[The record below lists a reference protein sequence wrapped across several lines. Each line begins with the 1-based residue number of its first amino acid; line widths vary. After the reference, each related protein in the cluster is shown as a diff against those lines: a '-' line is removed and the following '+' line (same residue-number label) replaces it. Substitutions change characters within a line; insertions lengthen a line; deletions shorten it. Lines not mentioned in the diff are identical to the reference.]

1 MSDKVLFLE
10 ENKCVSCYACVRAC
24 PVKAIQVSSK
34 STKPFIIDDRCI
46 ACGNCLSA
54 CAYSAIELEGNIEQV
69 EQLLASGQKVAAIC
83 DPSIAGE
90 FDDVRDYR
98 KFVTMIRKIGFSLVC
113 EVSFGV
119 DLVAQK
125 QAALCNSFK
134 GRSFITSHCP
144 VANMYI
150 EKYQP
155 SLVNNLSPIV
165 PPAVATASTI
175 RKHYGQD
182 TKVVNITPCIGLK
195 KDNRRYDSD
204 MRLDAFLTFV
214 ELRQMFEKRGIK
226 EEMVEYGEFDE
237 PFGFKGSLYPIAEG
251 FAEAC
256 GASTTMEENHFITV
270 EGKKDVA
277 DALKQFAKHG
287 NEFSTHLNLYFC
299 KGCLMSSGCTKGQK
313 YIRYNLVREY
323 AKKRMRTIDLEKWKQ
338 NIEQYSNK
346 SELVTFHK
354 ADDKTLPTPS
364 KATIEQAFET
374 LGKSSTNRHTN
385 CKACG
390 YDSCTDLAIAI
401 AQGIASPEMC
411 FAYTQKGTRD
421 FSNQLKN
428 TKVELIDLQTECNNL
443 KEELSAQR
451 VNNTELSRS
460 LSSIVHHIYPGI
472 AIVDASMRISDS
484 NSGFV
489 EILGDDAKEI
499 DEIIPGLIGAS
510 IKTLL
515 PAELY
520 NQLEY
525 VLKTSEDIINKD
537 FEYDNRLI
545 NVSIFTLVPQ
555 KSVCVIFR
563 NLYDEE
569 ERPEE
574 IIHRVNEVI
583 KDTLL
588 QVQQIGFI
596 LGEGAAKTEKQ
607 LRSIIKTISLK

>member
-1 MSDKVLFLE
+1 
-10 ENKCVSCYACVRAC
+10 
-24 PVKAIQVSSK
+24 
-34 STKPFIIDDRCI
+34 
-46 ACGNCLSA
+46 
-54 CAYSAIELEGNIEQV
+54 
-69 EQLLASGQKVAAIC
+69 
-83 DPSIAGE
+83 
-90 FDDVRDYR
+90 
-98 KFVTMIRKIGFSLVC
+98 
-113 EVSFGV
+113 
-119 DLVAQK
+119 
-125 QAALCNSFK
+125 
-134 GRSFITSHCP
+134 
-144 VANMYI
+144 
-150 EKYQP
+150 
-155 SLVNNLSPIV
+155 
-165 PPAVATASTI
+165 
-175 RKHYGQD
+175 
-182 TKVVNITPCIGLK
+182 
-195 KDNRRYDSD
+195 
-204 MRLDAFLTFV
+204 
-214 ELRQMFEKRGIK
+214 
-226 EEMVEYGEFDE
+226 
-237 PFGFKGSLYPIAEG
+237 
-251 FAEAC
+251 
-256 GASTTMEENHFITV
+256 
-270 EGKKDVA
+270 
-277 DALKQFAKHG
+277 
-287 NEFSTHLNLYFC
+287 
-299 KGCLMSSGCTKGQK
+299 
-313 YIRYNLVREY
+313 
-323 AKKRMRTIDLEKWKQ
+323 
-338 NIEQYSNK
+338 
-346 SELVTFHK
+346 
-354 ADDKTLPTPS
+354 
-364 KATIEQAFET
+364 
-374 LGKSSTNRHTN
+374 
-385 CKACG
+385 
-390 YDSCTDLAIAI
+390 
-401 AQGIASPEMC
+401 MC

-484 NSGFV
+484 NSGFI